1 MKKTQEVIGLP
12 VISICDGSEVG
23 KVKELVVNAEKG
35 AVDFVIVDNG
45 TQILGAS
52 VIPTEKVLGIGG
64 YALTIENSSDMEE
77 ISKMPAA
84 VDLLQKD
91 VKVKNTRILTKKG
104 RLIGETGDIFID
116 EDNRC
121 SIAGLEFISNAAEEQ
136 IKIIPRES
144 VVTFGKNLIVVA
156 ENVEETLL
164 NDAEQLMSEKAAA
177 DAEKKNLEFS
187 DGAAITGVSPEMPG
201 APENTSELLSVNNN
215 SNSPEAYQ
223 DNAAGLFKEKQIQY
237 LKGRKATKT
246 ITDSLGNIIVSEGMD
261 ITEEI
266 ISKATQEGKLIDLA
280 MNNKA

>member
-91 VKVKNTRILTKKG
+91 VKVKNTRILTKKRKTDRRDG
-104 RLIGETGDIFID
+104 RYIY
-116 EDNRC
+116 R
-121 SIAGLEFISNAAEEQ
+121 
-136 IKIIPRES
+136 
-144 VVTFGKNLIVVA
+144 
-156 ENVEETLL
+156 
-164 NDAEQLMSEKAAA
+164 
-177 DAEKKNLEFS
+177 
-187 DGAAITGVSPEMPG
+187 
-201 APENTSELLSVNNN
+201 
-215 SNSPEAYQ
+215 
-223 DNAAGLFKEKQIQY
+223 
-237 LKGRKATKT
+237 
-246 ITDSLGNIIVSEGMD
+246 
-261 ITEEI
+261 
-266 ISKATQEGKLIDLA
+266 
-280 MNNKA
+280 

>member
-1 MKKTQEVIGLP
+1 MGVNEKTQEVIGLP

-144 VVTFGKNLIVVA
+144 VITFGKNLIVVA

-177 DAEKKNLEFS
+177 DAEKK
-187 DGAAITGVSPEMPG
+187 I
-201 APENTSELLSVNNN
+201 
-215 SNSPEAYQ
+215 
-223 DNAAGLFKEKQIQY
+223 
-237 LKGRKATKT
+237 
-246 ITDSLGNIIVSEGMD
+246 
-261 ITEEI
+261 
-266 ISKATQEGKLIDLA
+266 
-280 MNNKA
+280 